1 MSIRKVSIQQ
11 VKAARALLGWSQS
24 TLAAH
29 STVSEPTIKRLEAA
43 KGNEIGGR
51 PGTAEAIVA
60 ALEKAGIIRGYRAD
74 IADPSMSAVAC
85 LLVKLKH
92 TPSPQV
98 VKRLERLPEVK
109 RCLSLAG
116 EIDLLIDIAAE
127 SLGRLNQIRDEISHF
142 PEVAETTTAV
152 VLRQEI

>member
-1 MSIRKVSIQQ
+1 MTATMTPDDKDREILSLLREDARISA
-11 VKAARALLGWSQS
+11 KA
-24 TLAAH
+24 LAAKVGLAR
-29 STVSEPTIKRLEAA
+29 SSLRDRIA
-43 KGNEIGGR
+43 K
-51 PGTAEAIVA
+51 
-60 ALEKAGIIRGYRAD
+60 LEKADIIRGYRTD
-74 IADPSMSAVAC
+74 IADPSLSAVAC
-85 LLVKLKH
+85 LLVKLKT

-127 SLGRLNQIRDEISHF
+127 SLARLNQIRDEISHF

>member
-1 MSIRKVSIQQ
+1 MTDTMTPDDKDREILQ
-11 VKAARALLGWSQS
+11 VLRDDARISAKA
-24 TLAAH
+24 LAAKVGLAR
-29 STVSEPTIKRLEAA
+29 SSLRERIA
-43 KGNEIGGR
+43 K
-51 PGTAEAIVA
+51 
-60 ALEKAGIIRGYRAD
+60 LEKAGIIRGYRTD
-74 IADPSMSAVAC
+74 IADASNAAFAC
-85 LLVKLKH
+85 LLVKLKQ

-98 VKRLERLPEVK
+98 IGRLERLPEVK

-127 SLGRLNQIRDEISHF
+127 SLARLNQIRDEISHF

>member
-1 MSIRKVSIQQ
+1 MTTDEKDREILQILRDDARISA
-11 VKAARALLGWSQS
+11 KA
-24 TLAAH
+24 LAAKVGLAR
-29 STVSEPTIKRLEAA
+29 SSLRDRIA
-43 KGNEIGGR
+43 K
-51 PGTAEAIVA
+51 
-60 ALEKAGIIRGYRAD
+60 LEKAGIIRGYRAD
-74 IADPSMSAVAC
+74 IADPSVSAVAC

-127 SLGRLNQIRDEISHF
+127 SLARLNQIRDEISHF

>member
-1 MSIRKVSIQQ
+1 MTATMTPDDKDREILTLLREDARISA
-11 VKAARALLGWSQS
+11 KA
-24 TLAAH
+24 LAAKVGLAR
-29 STVSEPTIKRLEAA
+29 SSLRDRIA
-43 KGNEIGGR
+43 K
-51 PGTAEAIVA
+51 
-60 ALEKAGIIRGYRAD
+60 LEKAGIIRGYRTD
-74 IADPSMSAVAC
+74 IADPSLSAVAC
-85 LLVKLKH
+85 LLVKLKT

-127 SLGRLNQIRDEISHF
+127 SLARLNQIRDEISHF

>member
-1 MSIRKVSIQQ
+1 MTPDDKDREILTLLREDARISA
-11 VKAARALLGWSQS
+11 KA
-24 TLAAH
+24 LAAKVGLAR
-29 STVSEPTIKRLEAA
+29 SSLRDRIA
-43 KGNEIGGR
+43 K
-51 PGTAEAIVA
+51 
-60 ALEKAGIIRGYRAD
+60 LEKAGIIRGYRTD
-74 IADPSMSAVAC
+74 IADPSLSAVAC
-85 LLVKLKH
+85 LLVKLKT

-127 SLGRLNQIRDEISHF
+127 SLARLNQIRDEISHF

>member
-1 MSIRKVSIQQ
+1 MTAIMTPDDKDREILNLLREDARISA
-11 VKAARALLGWSQS
+11 KA
-24 TLAAH
+24 LAAKVGLAR
-29 STVSEPTIKRLEAA
+29 SSLRDRIA
-43 KGNEIGGR
+43 K
-51 PGTAEAIVA
+51 
-60 ALEKAGIIRGYRAD
+60 LEKAGIIRGYRTD
-74 IADPSMSAVAC
+74 VADPSLSAVAC
-85 LLVKLKH
+85 LLVKLKA

-127 SLGRLNQIRDEISHF
+127 SLARLNQIRDEISHF

>member
-1 MSIRKVSIQQ
+1 MTTDDKDREILSLLREDARISA
-11 VKAARALLGWSQS
+11 KA
-24 TLAAH
+24 LAAKVGLAR
-29 STVSEPTIKRLEAA
+29 SSLRDRIA
-43 KGNEIGGR
+43 K
-51 PGTAEAIVA
+51 
-60 ALEKAGIIRGYRAD
+60 LEKAGIIRGYRTD
-74 IADPSMSAVAC
+74 IADPSLSAVAC
-85 LLVKLKH
+85 LLVKLKQ

-127 SLGRLNQIRDEISHF
+127 SLTRLNQIRDEISHF

>member
-1 MSIRKVSIQQ
+1 MTPDDKDREILSLLRED
-11 VKAARALLGWSQS
+11 ARISAKS
-24 TLAAH
+24 LAAKVGLAR
-29 STVSEPTIKRLEAA
+29 SSLRDRIA
-43 KGNEIGGR
+43 K
-51 PGTAEAIVA
+51 
-60 ALEKAGIIRGYRAD
+60 LEKAGIIRGYRTD
-74 IADPSMSAVAC
+74 IADPSLSAVAC
-85 LLVKLKH
+85 LLVKLKT

-98 VKRLERLPEVK
+98 VNRLERLPEVK

-127 SLGRLNQIRDEISHF
+127 SLARLNQIRDEISHF

>member
-1 MSIRKVSIQQ
+1 MTPDDKDREILTLLREDARISA
-11 VKAARALLGWSQS
+11 KA
-24 TLAAH
+24 LAAKVGLAR
-29 STVSEPTIKRLEAA
+29 SSLRDRIA
-43 KGNEIGGR
+43 K
-51 PGTAEAIVA
+51 
-60 ALEKAGIIRGYRAD
+60 LEKAGIIRGYRTD
-74 IADPSMSAVAC
+74 IADPSLSAVAC
-85 LLVKLKH
+85 LLVKLKA

-127 SLGRLNQIRDEISHF
+127 SLARLNQIRDEISHF

>member
-1 MSIRKVSIQQ
+1 MTATMTPDDKDREILTLLREDARISA
-11 VKAARALLGWSQS
+11 KA
-24 TLAAH
+24 LAAKVGLAR
-29 STVSEPTIKRLEAA
+29 SSLRDRIA
-43 KGNEIGGR
+43 K
-51 PGTAEAIVA
+51 
-60 ALEKAGIIRGYRAD
+60 LEKAGIIRGYRTD
-74 IADPSMSAVAC
+74 IADPSLSAVAC
-85 LLVKLKH
+85 LLVKLKT

-116 EIDLLIDIAAE
+116 QIDLLIDIAAE
-127 SLGRLNQIRDEISHF
+127 SLARLNQIRDEISHF

>member
-1 MSIRKVSIQQ
+1 MTATMTPDDKDREIL
-11 VKAARALLGWSQS
+11 ALLREDARISAKA
-24 TLAAH
+24 LAAKVGLAR
-29 STVSEPTIKRLEAA
+29 SSLRDRIA
-43 KGNEIGGR
+43 K
-51 PGTAEAIVA
+51 
-60 ALEKAGIIRGYRAD
+60 LEKAGIIRGYRTD
-74 IADPSMSAVAC
+74 IADPSLSAVAC
-85 LLVKLKH
+85 LLVKLKQ

-127 SLGRLNQIRDEISHF
+127 SLARLNQIRDEISHF

>member
-1 MSIRKVSIQQ
+1 MTATMTTDDKDREIL
-11 VKAARALLGWSQS
+11 ALLREDARISAKA
-24 TLAAH
+24 LAAKVGLAR
-29 STVSEPTIKRLEAA
+29 SSLRDRIA
-43 KGNEIGGR
+43 K
-51 PGTAEAIVA
+51 
-60 ALEKAGIIRGYRAD
+60 LEKAGIIRGYRTD
-74 IADPSMSAVAC
+74 IADPSLSAVAC
-85 LLVKLKH
+85 LLVKLKT

-127 SLGRLNQIRDEISHF
+127 SLARLNQIRDEISHF

>member
-1 MSIRKVSIQQ
+1 MTPDDKDREILQ
-11 VKAARALLGWSQS
+11 VLRDDARISAKA
-24 TLAAH
+24 LAAKVGLAR
-29 STVSEPTIKRLEAA
+29 SSLRERIA
-43 KGNEIGGR
+43 K
-51 PGTAEAIVA
+51 
-60 ALEKAGIIRGYRAD
+60 LEKAGIICGYRTD
-74 IADPSMSAVAC
+74 IADVSNAAVAC
-85 LLVKLKH
+85 LLVKLKQ

-98 VKRLERLPEVK
+98 IRRLERLPEVK

-127 SLGRLNQIRDEISHF
+127 SLARLNQIRDEISHF

>member
-1 MSIRKVSIQQ
+1 MTATMTTDDKDREIL
-11 VKAARALLGWSQS
+11 ALLREDARISAKA
-24 TLAAH
+24 LAAKVGLAR
-29 STVSEPTIKRLEAA
+29 SSLRDRIA
-43 KGNEIGGR
+43 K
-51 PGTAEAIVA
+51 
-60 ALEKAGIIRGYRAD
+60 LEKAGIIRGYRTD
-74 IADPSMSAVAC
+74 IADPSLSAVAC
-85 LLVKLKH
+85 LLVKLKT

-116 EIDLLIDIAAE
+116 EIDVLIDIAAE
-127 SLGRLNQIRDEISHF
+127 SLARLNQIRDEISHF

>member
-1 MSIRKVSIQQ
+1 MTPDDKDREILTLLREDARISA
-11 VKAARALLGWSQS
+11 KA
-24 TLAAH
+24 LAAKVGLAR
-29 STVSEPTIKRLEAA
+29 SSLRDRIA
-43 KGNEIGGR
+43 K
-51 PGTAEAIVA
+51 
-60 ALEKAGIIRGYRAD
+60 LEKAGIIRGYRTD
-74 IADPSMSAVAC
+74 IADPSLSAVAC
-85 LLVKLKH
+85 LLVKLKQ

-127 SLGRLNQIRDEISHF
+127 SLARLNQIRDEISHF
-142 PEVAETTTAV
+142 PEVAEITTAV